1 MAVKGVL
8 RVLSLVLLLT
18 GARNGFAQNFTNL
31 DFEDATIVR
40 EGVAGLPPPVGNDI
54 VASNA
59 IPGWTAY
66 VNGNPRGFIVFD
78 STTGGGIELVGTNNY
93 MVSPTP
99 VPGGVDPV
107 QGDYSIVLRSG
118 GIARGDL
125 LTASIGQTGTIP
137 VIAQA
142 MTFEGNFDG
151 KISFAGHD
159 LDYSV
164 TGKVGTYN
172 IYTADIVSFSGQT
185 GQLLFS
191 TLPSINGLTELGGII
206 DNIQFIAVPVP
217 EPGTMALFAAGILF
231 LRRLRKSSH

>member
-1 MAVKGVL
+1 MAVKGAS
-8 RVLSLVLLLT
+8 RILSLVLLLT
-18 GARNGFAQNFTNL
+18 GAQAGFSQNFTNL

-40 EGVAGLPPPVGNDI
+40 LEQPGGLPLPTANRIG
-54 VASNA
+54 ASNA

-66 VNGNPRGFIVFD
+66 VNGNHEPSIVYD
-78 STTGGGIELVGTNNY
+78 STTGGGIELIDASNAVAQ
-93 MVSPTP
+93 
-99 VPGGVDPV
+99 PV
-107 QGDYSIVLRSG
+107 QGDYSVVLRG
-118 GIARGDL
+118 GGFL
-125 LTASIGQTGTIP
+125 EGQLVPSSIGQTGTIP

-172 IYTADIVSFSGQT
+172 SYIANIVPFSGQT

-191 TLPSINGLTELGGII
+191 TVPNPNGLIEQGGII
-206 DNIQFIAVPVP
+206 DDIQFITVPVP
-217 EPGTMALFAAGILF
+217 EPGEMALFAAGILF
-231 LRRLRKSSH
+231 LRFLRKPLN